1 MARLEQLIAARAPW
15 FTAQPTQIYWSTL
28 GLFESRVTR
37 SFGRGGVWLAGDA
50 AHQAAPVGVHSMNSG
65 LMEARELA
73 ARMMRILRAGG
84 AASLLEEFA
93 TETHE
98 AWQGLLDASTPPRKV
113 RAAGTPAGREVRAL
127 PGADPW
133 VRETRAR
140 IVACVPASGDDLEP
154 LLKQIGLTAA
164 P

>member
-1 MARLEQLIAARAPW
+1 MERLEQLIAARAPW
-15 FTAQPTQIYWSTL
+15 CTARPTQIYWSTL

-37 SFGRGGVWLAGDA
+37 SFGKVGVWLAGDA

-65 LMEARELA
+65 LVEARELA

-98 AWQGLLDASTPPRKV
+98 AWQWLL
-113 RAAGTPAGREVRAL
+113 GAGREVRAL

-133 VRETRAR
+133 VREARAR
-140 IVACVPASGDDLEP
+140 IVACIPASGDELEP
-154 LLKQIGLTAA
+154 LLRQIGLTAA